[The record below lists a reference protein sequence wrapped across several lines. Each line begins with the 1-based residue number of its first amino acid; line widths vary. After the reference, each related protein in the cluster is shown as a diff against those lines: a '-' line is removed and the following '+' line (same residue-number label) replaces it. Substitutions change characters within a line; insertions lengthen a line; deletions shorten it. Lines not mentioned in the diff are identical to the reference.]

1 MIKRRAAVF
10 ASGTGSNFVAI
21 MEQNG
26 LNCDIVYLVCDQSEA
41 AVIAKAEAYGVKTIV
56 LSPKKFPTKEAYE
69 QEILDQLQSAQVEW
83 IFLAGYMRII
93 GETLLK
99 PYAGKMI
106 NIHPSLLPEFPGVD
120 AIGQAFTAGVSV
132 TGVTVHYVD
141 AGIDTGP
148 IIDQR
153 TVEILPNDTKETL
166 QQRIQTVE
174 HELYAKVIRKLM
186 RIVD

>member
-1 MIKRRAAVF
+1 MSKQRAAIF

-21 MEQNG
+21 MEQED
-26 LNCDIVYLVCDQSEA
+26 LNCDIVCLVCDQPEA
-41 AVIAKAEAYGVKTIV
+41 AVIAKAKTYGIQTIV
-56 LSPKKFPTKEAYE
+56 LNPKMFPTKAAYE
-69 QEILDQLQSAQVEW
+69 QEILTQLQRAEIEW

-99 PYAGKMI
+99 PYEGKLI
-106 NIHPSLLPEFPGVD
+106 NIHPSLLPEFPGID

-148 IIDQR
+148 IIAQR
-153 TVEILPNDTKETL
+153 EVEVLPNDTKETL

-174 HELYAKVIRKLM
+174 HKLYPEVIKQLM
-186 RIVD
+186 NDTN